1 MKPHYRLSH
10 FAQAAELVANDQ
22 MEFCCNA
29 LSIAAYGSVA
39 RAYQS
44 GGNGGWKPSPERRL
58 FEEVYGVYGN
68 TFYVMWTDLDGYA
81 SYPSAE
87 DMREIRLLALCFVH
101 EIARRANAQRR
112 PANARKH

>member
-10 FAQAAELVANDQ
+10 FAQAAEFVANDQ

-29 LSIAAYGSVA
+29 LSIAAYGGVDQ
-39 RAYQS
+39 AYQS
-44 GGNGGWKPSPERRL
+44 GGNGGWKSSPERRL
-58 FEEVYGVYGN
+58 FEEVYGVYGG

-81 SYPSAE
+81 SYPHVE

-101 EIARRANAQRR
+101 EIARLANAQRHR
-112 PANARKH
+112 AVARKR